1 MFFWYNEKQK
11 ERNNLSKKTLQQ
23 LKSIRNKIKEK
34 ILEHDLFKMNR
45 DEAIK
50 YLISRSETANVISGY
65 KISLDIQNSLYFIL
79 HNLDDNVPF
88 TNKKLDV
95 DELILLIKNIN
106 NYLDFERF
114 IQLYN
119 HGIVRPIISGKCI
132 RFEYV
137 NEQYRNNEIY
147 NGYWHREELNKAL
160 SEYPIYQNEFQ
171 NITDK
176 MFDLTVDINFGD
188 FTIKDYKKFCKGI
201 DKIIQNNYFKNIQ
214 IVSEIGYILL
224 TKEKWIFEINKI
236 IPELSSKKINQII
249 DFLTYDF
256 EYIFSDPLLSYFI
269 QIENQLIL
277 SFSIFL
283 SVRLDKNMLRL
294 LNKKNETIYQNEQKK
309 LELHQINELK
319 CMKSDLY
326 DFDTDKNGSPGEDLI
341 VYDKKANVVH
351 AIELKYK
358 LPVDSVNEIRN
369 LKKLLSKAAKQN
381 KDAKKNLTV
390 DNVFEKYFDHKYY
403 KIKPNKIVFF
413 TLTNYSVD
421 YFSNSFI
428 LLTQHYKKLLK
439 EEECSKHLEE
449 IFNDK
454 YRGMN
459 LVPRIK
465 FKKINLIGNI
475 IKIPINYAEVP
486 NNN

>member
-1 MFFWYNEKQK
+1 M
-11 ERNNLSKKTLQQ
+11 QQ

-256 EYIFSDPLLSYFI
+256 EDIFSDPLLSYFI
-269 QIENQLIL
+269 PIENQLIL

-428 LLTQHYKKLLK
+428 LLTQHYKQLLK

-465 FKKINLIGNI
+465 FKKINLFGNI

-486 NNN
+486 NNIS

>member
-1 MFFWYNEKQK
+1 M
-11 ERNNLSKKTLQQ
+11 SKKTLQQ

-106 NYLDFERF
+106 NYLYFERF

-256 EYIFSDPLLSYFI
+256 EDIFSDPLLSYFI
-269 QIENQLIL
+269 PIENQLIL

-428 LLTQHYKKLLK
+428 LLTQHYKQLLK

-465 FKKINLIGNI
+465 FKKINLFGNI

>member
-1 MFFWYNEKQK
+1 M
-11 ERNNLSKKTLQQ
+11 SKKTLQQ

-256 EYIFSDPLLSYFI
+256 EDIFSDPLLSYFI
-269 QIENQLIL
+269 PIENQLIL

-428 LLTQHYKKLLK
+428 LLTQHYKQLLK

-465 FKKINLIGNI
+465 FKKINLFGNI

>member
-1 MFFWYNEKQK
+1 M
-11 ERNNLSKKTLQQ
+11 SKKTLQQ

-256 EYIFSDPLLSYFI
+256 EDIFSDPLLSYFI
-269 QIENQLIL
+269 PIENQLIL

-428 LLTQHYKKLLK
+428 LLTQHYKQLLK

-465 FKKINLIGNI
+465 FKKINLFGNI
-475 IKIPINYAEVP
+475 IKISINYAEVP

>member
-1 MFFWYNEKQK
+1 
-11 ERNNLSKKTLQQ
+11 
-23 LKSIRNKIKEK
+23 
-34 ILEHDLFKMNR
+34 MNR

-256 EYIFSDPLLSYFI
+256 EDIFSDPLLSYFI
-269 QIENQLIL
+269 PIENQLIL

-428 LLTQHYKKLLK
+428 LLTQHYKQLLK

-465 FKKINLIGNI
+465 FKKINLFGNI

>member
-256 EYIFSDPLLSYFI
+256 EDIFSDPLLSYFI
-269 QIENQLIL
+269 PIENQLIL

-403 KIKPNKIVFF
+403 KIKPNKIVFL

-428 LLTQHYKKLLK
+428 LLTQHYKQLLK

-465 FKKINLIGNI
+465 FKKINLFGNI

>member
-1 MFFWYNEKQK
+1 M
-11 ERNNLSKKTLQQ
+11 QQ

-256 EYIFSDPLLSYFI
+256 EDIFSDPLLSYFI
-269 QIENQLIL
+269 PIENQLIL

-428 LLTQHYKKLLK
+428 LLTQHYKQLLK

-465 FKKINLIGNI
+465 FKKINLFGNI
-475 IKIPINYAEVP
+475 IKISINYAEVP

>member
-1 MFFWYNEKQK
+1 M
-11 ERNNLSKKTLQQ
+11 SKKTLQQ

-256 EYIFSDPLLSYFI
+256 EDIFSDPLLSYFI
-269 QIENQLIL
+269 PIENQLIL

-428 LLTQHYKKLLK
+428 LLTQHYKQLLK

-465 FKKINLIGNI
+465 FKKINE
-475 IKIPINYAEVP
+475 INKE
-486 NNN
+486 N

>member
-256 EYIFSDPLLSYFI
+256 EDIFSDPLLSYFI
-269 QIENQLIL
+269 PIENQLIL

-421 YFSNSFI
+421 YFSNSFYFI
-428 LLTQHYKKLLK
+428 DTAL
-439 EEECSKHLEE
+439 
-449 IFNDK
+449 
-454 YRGMN
+454 
-459 LVPRIK
+459 
-465 FKKINLIGNI
+465 
-475 IKIPINYAEVP
+475 
-486 NNN
+486 

>member
-1 MFFWYNEKQK
+1 M
-11 ERNNLSKKTLQQ
+11 QQ

-256 EYIFSDPLLSYFI
+256 EDIFSDPLLSYFI
-269 QIENQLIL
+269 PIENQLIL

-428 LLTQHYKKLLK
+428 LLTQHYKQLLK

-459 LVPRIK
+459 LDPRIK
-465 FKKINLIGNI
+465 FKKINLFGNI

>member
-256 EYIFSDPLLSYFI
+256 EDIFSDPLLSYFI
-269 QIENQLIL
+269 PIENQLIL

-326 DFDTDKNGSPGEDLI
+326 DFDTDKNGSTGEDLI

-428 LLTQHYKKLLK
+428 LLTQHYKQLLK

-465 FKKINLIGNI
+465 FKKINLFGNI

>member
-256 EYIFSDPLLSYFI
+256 EDIFSDPLLSYFI
-269 QIENQLIL
+269 PIENQLIL

-428 LLTQHYKKLLK
+428 LLTQHYKQLLK
-439 EEECSKHLEE
+439 KEECSKHLEE

-465 FKKINLIGNI
+465 FKKINLFGNI

>member
-1 MFFWYNEKQK
+1 M
-11 ERNNLSKKTLQQ
+11 SKKTLQQ

-256 EYIFSDPLLSYFI
+256 EDIFSDPLLSYFI
-269 QIENQLIL
+269 PIENQLIL

-428 LLTQHYKKLLK
+428 LLTQHYKQLLK

-465 FKKINLIGNI
+465 FKKIN
-475 IKIPINYAEVP
+475 
-486 NNN
+486 

>member
-1 MFFWYNEKQK
+1 M
-11 ERNNLSKKTLQQ
+11 QQ

-256 EYIFSDPLLSYFI
+256 EDIFSDPLLSYFI
-269 QIENQLIL
+269 PIENQLIL

-283 SVRLDKNMLRL
+283 SVRLDKNMLIL

-428 LLTQHYKKLLK
+428 LLTQHYKQLLK

-465 FKKINLIGNI
+465 FKKINLFGNI

>member
-1 MFFWYNEKQK
+1 M
-11 ERNNLSKKTLQQ
+11 QQ

-256 EYIFSDPLLSYFI
+256 EDIFSDPLLSYFI
-269 QIENQLIL
+269 PIENQLIL

-428 LLTQHYKKLLK
+428 LLTQHYKQLLK

-465 FKKINLIGNI
+465 FKKINLFGNI
-475 IKIPINYAEVP
+475 IMIPINYAEVP

>member
-1 MFFWYNEKQK
+1 
-11 ERNNLSKKTLQQ
+11 LQQ

-256 EYIFSDPLLSYFI
+256 EDIFSDPLLSYFI
-269 QIENQLIL
+269 PIENQLIL

-428 LLTQHYKKLLK
+428 LLTQHYKQLLK

-465 FKKINLIGNI
+465 FKKINLFGNI

>member
-176 MFDLTVDINFGD
+176 MFYLTVDINFGD

-256 EYIFSDPLLSYFI
+256 EDIFSDPLLSYFI
-269 QIENQLIL
+269 PIENQLIL

-428 LLTQHYKKLLK
+428 LLTQHYKQLLK

>member
-256 EYIFSDPLLSYFI
+256 EDIFSDPLLSYFI
-269 QIENQLIL
+269 PIENQLIL

-428 LLTQHYKKLLK
+428 LLTQHYKQLLK

-465 FKKINLIGNI
+465 FKKINLFGNI

>member
-1 MFFWYNEKQK
+1 M
-11 ERNNLSKKTLQQ
+11 SKKTLQQ

-256 EYIFSDPLLSYFI
+256 EDIFSDPLLSYFI
-269 QIENQLIL
+269 PIENQLIL

-428 LLTQHYKKLLK
+428 LLTQHYKQLLK
-439 EEECSKHLEE
+439 EEKCSKHLEE

-465 FKKINLIGNI
+465 FKKINLFGNI

>member
-1 MFFWYNEKQK
+1 M
-11 ERNNLSKKTLQQ
+11 QQ

-119 HGIVRPIISGKCI
+119 HAIVRPIISGKCI

-256 EYIFSDPLLSYFI
+256 EDIFSDPLLSYFI
-269 QIENQLIL
+269 PIENQLIL

-428 LLTQHYKKLLK
+428 LLTQHYKQLLK

-465 FKKINLIGNI
+465 FKKINLFGNI

>member
-1 MFFWYNEKQK
+1 M
-11 ERNNLSKKTLQQ
+11 QQ

-256 EYIFSDPLLSYFI
+256 EDIFSDPLLSYFI
-269 QIENQLIL
+269 PIENQLIL

-428 LLTQHYKKLLK
+428 LLTQHYKQLLK
-439 EEECSKHLEE
+439 EEKCSKHLEE

-465 FKKINLIGNI
+465 FKKINLFGNI

>member
-1 MFFWYNEKQK
+1 M
-11 ERNNLSKKTLQQ
+11 SKKTLQQ

-119 HGIVRPIISGKCI
+119 HGIVRPIISGKCT

-256 EYIFSDPLLSYFI
+256 EDIFSDPLLSYFI
-269 QIENQLIL
+269 PIENQLIL

-428 LLTQHYKKLLK
+428 LLTQHYKQLLK

-465 FKKINLIGNI
+465 FKKINLFGNI

>member
-1 MFFWYNEKQK
+1 M
-11 ERNNLSKKTLQQ
+11 QQ

-256 EYIFSDPLLSYFI
+256 EDIFSDPLLSYFI
-269 QIENQLIL
+269 PIENQLIL

-283 SVRLDKNMLRL
+283 SVRLDKNML
-294 LNKKNETIYQNEQKK
+294 
-309 LELHQINELK
+309 
-319 CMKSDLY
+319 S
-326 DFDTDKNGSPGEDLI
+326 
-341 VYDKKANVVH
+341 
-351 AIELKYK
+351 
-358 LPVDSVNEIRN
+358 
-369 LKKLLSKAAKQN
+369 
-381 KDAKKNLTV
+381 
-390 DNVFEKYFDHKYY
+390 
-403 KIKPNKIVFF
+403 
-413 TLTNYSVD
+413 
-421 YFSNSFI
+421 
-428 LLTQHYKKLLK
+428 
-439 EEECSKHLEE
+439 
-449 IFNDK
+449 
-454 YRGMN
+454 
-459 LVPRIK
+459 
-465 FKKINLIGNI
+465 
-475 IKIPINYAEVP
+475 
-486 NNN
+486 

>member
-1 MFFWYNEKQK
+1 
-11 ERNNLSKKTLQQ
+11 LSKKTLQQ

-256 EYIFSDPLLSYFI
+256 EDIFSDPLLSYFI
-269 QIENQLIL
+269 PIENQLIL

-428 LLTQHYKKLLK
+428 LLTQHYKQLLK

-465 FKKINLIGNI
+465 FKKINLFGNI

>member
-256 EYIFSDPLLSYFI
+256 EDIFSDPLLSYFI
-269 QIENQLIL
+269 PIENQLIL

-428 LLTQHYKKLLK
+428 LLTQHYKQLLK

-459 LVPRIK
+459 LDPRIK
-465 FKKINLIGNI
+465 FKKINLFGNI

>member
-1 MFFWYNEKQK
+1 M
-11 ERNNLSKKTLQQ
+11 SKKTLQQ

-256 EYIFSDPLLSYFI
+256 EDIFSDPLLSYFI
-269 QIENQLIL
+269 PIENQLIL

-283 SVRLDKNMLRL
+283 SVRLDKNMLIL

-428 LLTQHYKKLLK
+428 LLTQHYKQLLK

-465 FKKINLIGNI
+465 FKKINLFGNI

>member
-1 MFFWYNEKQK
+1 M
-11 ERNNLSKKTLQQ
+11 SKKTLQQ

-256 EYIFSDPLLSYFI
+256 EDIFSDPLLSYFI
-269 QIENQLIL
+269 PIENQLIL

-428 LLTQHYKKLLK
+428 LLTQHYKQLLK

-459 LVPRIK
+459 LDPRIK
-465 FKKINLIGNI
+465 FKKINLFGNI

>member
-256 EYIFSDPLLSYFI
+256 EDIFSDPLLSYFI
-269 QIENQLIL
+269 PIENQLIL

-428 LLTQHYKKLLK
+428 LLTQHYKQLLK

>member
-1 MFFWYNEKQK
+1 M
-11 ERNNLSKKTLQQ
+11 QQ

-188 FTIKDYKKFCKGI
+188 FTIKDYKKICKGI

-256 EYIFSDPLLSYFI
+256 EDIFSDPLLSYFI
-269 QIENQLIL
+269 PIENQLIL

-428 LLTQHYKKLLK
+428 LLTQHYKQLLK

-465 FKKINLIGNI
+465 FKKINLFGNI